1 MTDRVRAPRSSH
13 TGTGVETWTK
23 AGLAGE
29 SGQKSLGPVQT
40 EHTQERKRGISELI
54 REAGMEKIR
63 RLLFMGGFYLV
74 VGKNGKYVA
83 QYSRT
88 INNM

>member
-1 MTDRVRAPRSSH
+1 MQENQARRAS
-13 TGTGVETWTK
+13 
-23 AGLAGE
+23 
-29 SGQKSLGPVQT
+29 
-40 EHTQERKRGISELI
+40 EHTQEKKRGISELI

-63 RLLFMGGFYLV
+63 LLLFMVGFYLV

>member
-1 MTDRVRAPRSSH
+1 M
-13 TGTGVETWTK
+13 
-23 AGLAGE
+23 
-29 SGQKSLGPVQT
+29 
-40 EHTQERKRGISELI
+40 EHTQEKKRGISELI

-63 RLLFMGGFYLV
+63 LLLFMVGFYLV